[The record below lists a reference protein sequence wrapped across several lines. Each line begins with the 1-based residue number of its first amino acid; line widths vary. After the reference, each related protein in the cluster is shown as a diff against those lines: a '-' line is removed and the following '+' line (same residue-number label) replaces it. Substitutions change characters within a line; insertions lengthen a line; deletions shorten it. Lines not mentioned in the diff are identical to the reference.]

1 MIAHLYLRAAAVAL
15 AVVAVLGSPAW
26 AGAPTDALRDHIDRI
41 FALLDEPAL
50 KGADQVAAQ
59 HRALRALTVKAV
71 DFQEAARRSLS
82 MHWDSRTPAE
92 RAYFVQLF
100 TDLIDH
106 AYLTRLAHD
115 GERLAYDDE
124 TTIGKDA
131 VVRARALAK
140 NGGGTPVVFSLLQ
153 SADGQW
159 RIYDVSFEGMSLVG
173 NYRAQFN
180 KIIRG
185 SSYDELVS
193 RLEAKTRTDA
203 QASVNTTD
211 APSTTTM
218 P

>member
-1 MIAHLYLRAAAVAL
+1 MAASEQFEAL
-15 AVVAVLGSPAW
+15 VRMAMANQVVESDPQ
-26 AGAPTDALRDHIDRI
+26 R
-41 FALLDEPAL
+41 
-50 KGADQVAAQ
+50 
-59 HRALRALTVKAV
+59 
-71 DFQEAARRSLS
+71 
-82 MHWDSRTPAE
+82 
-92 RAYFVQLF
+92 
-100 TDLIDH
+100 
-106 AYLTRLAHD
+106 
-115 GERLAYDDE
+115 
-124 TTIGKDA
+124 DA

-185 SSYDELVS
+185 SSYHELVS

-203 QASVNTTD
+203 QASVSTTD
-211 APSTTTM
+211 APSKTTT